1 MYRTTGPDLE
11 LLRVRVKHM
20 GTEPVSPRKADQI
33 ALLPLRRAPN
43 PALQSPLEADC
54 YQDIS
59 DNPRRIKK
67 LAHSAHHNFKKTS
80 HLSPRSYRGGWGGYP
95 AGTAPVSVSTFAHF
109 LRSYPARDSANRTD
123 SVRSP
128 NLSPFE
134 ALIWG
139 QRGSGIPPVEFFS
152 RPLWARSIRCARARG
167 SAGRVPADRWCGTIR
182 PA

>member
-1 MYRTTGPDLE
+1 MSRTTGPDLE

-33 ALLPLRRAPN
+33 ALLPLRAPN
-43 PALQSPLEADC
+43 PAPQSPLEADC
-54 YQDIS
+54 YHNLS

-67 LAHSAHHNFKKTS
+67 LAQPALHNLKKTS
-80 HLSPRSYRGGWGGYP
+80 HLSPRSYRGVGGGYP
-95 AGTAPVSVSTFAHF
+95 AGMASVSVSTCAHF